1 MNQEQLHYRV
11 TGDAKGFKG
20 AIRQSQNSLNGFQS
34 QIKSAASS
42 LKVLMVGGLGIAAAQ
57 ALRSAKTFD
66 QSMTQIKSLVGIAGN
81 EVDKMGEVA
90 IEMATKTGK
99 SANEAAEALF
109 FITSA
114 GLRGSEAMQVL
125 EASLKAASVGLGET
139 KTVADL
145 ATSALNAYGA
155 ENLSATDATDVMVTA
170 VREGKLEA
178 SELAQS
184 MGRVLPL
191 ASAMGVEF
199 HEVGAAFAALSRTGT
214 NAAEASTQVRGILAS
229 LLKPTKQAEEA
240 LKGMDLS
247 AEGLR
252 KQLREKGLLSTL
264 KTLQQ
269 NFEGNEDAAAQVF
282 GNIRALSGVL
292 DLMGANAEGTAKIF
306 DALTESVGATNTAFE
321 VASESV
327 SKKLDKALAKLSNS
341 TIPPAKNALLGIVN
355 ATNGII
361 SAFEILGD
369 VGGPSGDLKRQIDA
383 NKKSLDEFAIS
394 GKEAAKEIKN
404 LFSAQTLFGQDIDLE
419 KTEDTLLK
427 NILSYER
434 TEDKK
439 KKDISLTEEQQKVLD
454 NLDKSLLDITNR
466 NIVFGDEIDVT
477 SEKIMAYQE
486 AMVGLLNAG
495 MQPTATAFKNLSTEV
510 NILNES
516 LLESDLLA
524 GRYSEVTNQSTKSSQ
539 EFSDSIASVNAG
551 FTDLD
556 TFVMTGV
563 DLGSLFENAT
573 SSAEKLK
580 DATEVLNEGFKQIAF
595 TVASS
600 FLSMALASDKSIREI
615 VNNLAKMVAQMTAAL
630 ILQTA
635 LRVMMGDLTAGP
647 QLAATLGKAAAIMVG
662 AGMISMVTKPK
673 EFATGGIVTSP
684 MMGIVGE
691 AGDEAII
698 PLHRL
703 PQLMQQSQGKQTGE
717 FILRGQDLILA
728 LERSGDFRARITG

>member
-66 QSMTQIKSLVGIAGN
+66 QSMTQIKSLVGIAGD

-240 LKGMDLS
+240 LTGMGLS

-292 DLMGANAEGTAKIF
+292 DLMGANAEGTGKIF
-306 DALTESVGATNTAFE
+306 DALTKSVNATNTAFE

-327 SKKLDKALAKLSNS
+327 SKKLDKALAKLGNS
-341 TIPPAKNALLGIVN
+341 TIPPAKNALLVMVN
-355 ATNGII
+355 ATNGLI

-419 KTEDTLLK
+419 KTEDALLK
-427 NILSYER
+427 NILTYER

-439 KKDISLTEEQQKVLD
+439 EKDIFLTKEQQKVLD

-477 SEKIMAYQE
+477 SEKIIAYQE

-539 EFSDSIASVNAG
+539 EFSDSIASVNAC
-551 FTDLD
+551 
-556 TFVMTGV
+556 
-563 DLGSLFENAT
+563 
-573 SSAEKLK
+573 
-580 DATEVLNEGFKQIAF
+580 
-595 TVASS
+595 
-600 FLSMALASDKSIREI
+600 
-615 VNNLAKMVAQMTAAL
+615 
-630 ILQTA
+630 
-635 LRVMMGDLTAGP
+635 
-647 QLAATLGKAAAIMVG
+647 
-662 AGMISMVTKPK
+662 
-673 EFATGGIVTSP
+673 
-684 MMGIVGE
+684 
-691 AGDEAII
+691 
-698 PLHRL
+698 
-703 PQLMQQSQGKQTGE
+703 
-717 FILRGQDLILA
+717 
-728 LERSGDFRARITG
+728 RIY